1 MAFTT
6 SEYLHT
12 KIMRKVFYNENFTV
26 PGTLYVALFSS
37 IPDIQDNGGVEI
49 SVTEYERQPM
59 TSTDWTLISGFPHF
73 QYANTSQ
80 IQWAIP
86 LTDWPEIYGAGI
98 YDAATG
104 GNQYWT
110 YTSTSPFSVYTGI
123 QFKIPAGNLI
133 VGLT

>member
-1 MAFTT
+1 MSFTT

-26 PGTLYVALFSS
+26 PGTLYVALFTS

-49 SVTEYERQPM
+49 SVPEYERYPM
-59 TSTDWTLISGFPHF
+59 ISTDWTLISGFPHF
-73 QYANTSQ
+73 QYANANQ
-80 IQWAIP
+80 MMWATP
-86 LTDWPEIYGAGI
+86 LSDWQAIYGAGI
-98 YDAATG
+98 YDSPTG

-110 YTSTSPFSVYTGI
+110 YTASSPFNVYTGI
-123 QFKIPAGNLI
+123 AFRIPAGNLI